1 MAGTRFNAR
10 GLDDDGNVANF
21 VESEQILCYKNLI
34 FSFIQIR
41 GSVPIFWQQ
50 KTGINAETTVTRTHE
65 LTSKVF
71 DKHLQDLTNDYKFV
85 IMINLLQKAR
95 QYEDNLT

>member
-10 GLDDDGNVANF
+10 GLDDEGNVANF
-21 VESEQILCYKNLI
+21 VESEQIMCYKNYI
-34 FSFIQIR
+34 YSFIQVR

-50 KTGINAETTVTRTHE
+50 KTGINAETSITRAHE

-71 DKHLQDLTNDYKFV
+71 DKHLQDLSTDYKLVLF
-85 IMINLLQKAR
+85 INLLQKAR
-95 QYEDNLT
+95 